1 MADREEA
8 GVAELRGMVTRGVL
22 NTYPTDD
29 GMRTA
34 QVEVDADDTADGVE
48 VFEPFGFTSRPLAGA
63 ETINLAVGGDQ
74 AHLVTICVADR
85 RYRLTGLAA
94 GEVAIYNS
102 AGAKVVLNLDGSIDV
117 TPALAG
123 KVNVG
128 GPAAIKTI
136 ALNEEVVAAFGQ
148 ICAGWAALAPTT
160 WAADAVILKG
170 LYASIASA
178 LGVTLPGSPKGK
190 A

>member
-8 GVAELRGMVTRGVL
+8 GVAELRGMVTRGTL
-22 NTYPTDD
+22 ATYPTDD

-34 QVEVDADDTADGVE
+34 QVEIDADDTADDVE

-63 ETINLAVGGDQ
+63 ESINLAVGGDQ
-74 AHLVTICVADR
+74 AHMVTICVADC

-102 AGAKVVLNLDGSIDV
+102 QGAKVVLNLDGSIDV

-123 KVNVG
+123 KVKIG

-148 ICAGWAALAPTT
+148 ICAVWSALVPST
-160 WAADAVILKG
+160 WAVDAPILKG
-170 LYASIASA
+170 AYASIAGA
-178 LGVTLPGSPKGK
+178 LATTLPGSPKGQ